1 MKKIGDVDSHE
12 MFRAFNMGIGMV
24 FILDPQDVT
33 LFKKALEG
41 LSKVY
46 EIGKINNKKRVV
58 EIK

>member
-1 MKKIGDVDSHE
+1 